1 MAPITKNTKRKAE
14 NNQKEEGPQKRACRD
29 NEAHEENKYWPLM
42 RATGSS
48 SKAQA
53 EGSKSY
59 DFMKDIAFT
68 PTPFYSDSFSFPNK
82 SITRNKKRK
91 AEKDQEEE
99 GPQKRACRD
108 NGAYEEKKYRPLI
121 RATRTLPN
129 VPYINWFTSPDYSE
143 WHSEPMTTT
152 TDHVIEV
159 HLTKEEFSAKLKES
173 STMLGQGGDGEVFAG
188 VRISDSKPV
197 PRRGRPPTRVLEGP
211 LHVQCPD
218 SGPVLDEVSSARCP
232 CGRPRRLVPPAESE
246 VGRRSRFG
254 RLIRSPVRD

>member
-14 NNQKEEGPQKRACRD
+14 NNQEEEGPQKRACRD
-29 NEAHEENKYWPLM
+29 NEAHEEKKYRPLI
-42 RATGSS
+42 RATRSS

-68 PTPFYSDSFSFPNK
+68 PTPFYSDSFSFPSTATKDHVIEVQLTKDK

-121 RATRTLPN
+121 RATGSSSN
-129 VPYINWFTSPDYSE
+129 VQAEGSQSYDFTNYIKWSTSPDYSE
-143 WHSEPMTTT
+143 WYSEPMTTT

-159 HLTKEEFSAKLKES
+159 HLTKEEFSAKYKES
-173 STMLGQGGDGEVFAG
+173 STMLGRGGCGEVFAG
-188 VRISDSKPV
+188 VRISDSKPNV
-197 PRRGRPPTRVLEGP
+197 TTSWISV
-211 LHVQCPD
+211 
-218 SGPVLDEVSSARCP
+218 
-232 CGRPRRLVPPAESE
+232 
-246 VGRRSRFG
+246 
-254 RLIRSPVRD
+254 